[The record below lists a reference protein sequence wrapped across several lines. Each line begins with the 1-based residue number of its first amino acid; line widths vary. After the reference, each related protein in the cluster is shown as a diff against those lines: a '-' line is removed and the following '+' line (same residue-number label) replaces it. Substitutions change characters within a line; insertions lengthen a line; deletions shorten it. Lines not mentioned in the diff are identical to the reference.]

1 MEAYYTA
8 IDSWNQDEELDF
20 GNVFEDGEI
29 AEIQFCGPG
38 ESTGLWNFLMIFLAL
53 ICLKLY
59 CGIVVTIT
67 EQFHILYFIDLNN
80 NPLTKWGAYHYT
92 HNRVEKIETQ
102 EAFTIYRKP
111 HGLELRT

>member
-1 MEAYYTA
+1 MEPYYTA

-53 ICLKLY
+53 ISLKLY
-59 CGIVVTIT
+59 CGIMVTIT
-67 EQFHILYFIDLNN
+67 EQFHIHISLILIIT
-80 NPLTKWGAYHYT
+80 P
-92 HNRVEKIETQ
+92 
-102 EAFTIYRKP
+102 
-111 HGLELRT
+111 

>member
-1 MEAYYTA
+1 
-8 IDSWNQDEELDF
+8 
-20 GNVFEDGEI
+20 
-29 AEIQFCGPG
+29 
-38 ESTGLWNFLMIFLAL
+38 MIFLAL

-59 CGIVVTIT
+59 VVTIT

-80 NPLTKWGAYHYT
+80 NALKKWGAYHYT

>member
-1 MEAYYTA
+1 M
-8 IDSWNQDEELDF
+8 
-20 GNVFEDGEI
+20 FEDGEI

-53 ICLKLY
+53 ISLKLY
-59 CGIVVTIT
+59 CGIMVTIT
-67 EQFHILYFIDLNN
+67 EQFHIFYFIDLSN

-102 EAFTIYRKP
+102 EAFMIYRKP
-111 HGLELRT
+111 HSLELRT